1 MLDAIEPRLPA
12 TWKAAGARLS
22 ERRVRLPL
30 EQGLTDDMHVHAAI
44 QLGARNVQLWLL
56 DNTHLSRGAL
66 ERLQVEGVTRAIRNR
81 AAQRVRLR

>member
-30 EQGLTDDMHVHAAI
+30 EQGLTDDMRVNAAI

-56 DNTHLSRGAL
+56 DNIHLSRGAL